1 MTNATQANQNQAD
14 RSGSSWLEYR
24 PLVIQLGLLIL
35 ASFVA
40 YANAWPDVL
49 VLDDKFFAGSDRFSG
64 FQDIPRFFGQDVWAT
79 AGTNTGLYRPV
90 LLISLFLDSLL
101 FGDWFAGYHLSNIL
115 LHGLAVLAV
124 FGLTRQV
131 LRTTGSSSS
140 SGGWYA
146 FLAALVFAV
155 HPVHT
160 EAVNSIFNRAEIL
173 VALFGAGG
181 LWWWLHNL
189 KDRPVRAWSGL
200 ALAYLVAMFAKESAI
215 VLPGIAFAWVLILAG
230 GSWLGRLKAALPVLF
245 LLIPLALYLVLRTEA
260 LAPPEGQ
267 GGAGAP
273 RDFTALSQPAPEAW
287 GGDRQPRASQRDYP
301 VAYRWLRVGG
311 RLILGTAGYYGQALK
326 VMVWPYPLKLFY
338 EQPPIS
344 HQIAALVLQLALM
357 CAALLAM
364 WRKRYGLITG
374 LAFFYIAMLPA
385 SRFVGVAGYV
395 PEMAERYLYFPSIG
409 LAILLAFAL
418 RFLAQKF
425 AYSLV
430 LVPVLLAV
438 LVMTPMSLAR
448 NAEWKDEATLFENE
462 YRRGSHGEEALYAVT
477 TARLQQRDFAGAA
490 ELCDNHFEAQWSSG
504 KLSNN
509 CGLAYGVIGRTEEA
523 ESALLFAT
531 SQRKGKILAHN
542 NLAALYLR
550 LGRKDDAEEQLEMAI
565 RSERNPAL
573 RAFREGKKVLLL
585 YPKNRTK
592 LFEAKRHFE
601 EALRL
606 QPGLIPAQQ
615 WLENI
620 NQRLESP
627 RRAGRSE
634 PDQD

>member
-1 MTNATQANQNQAD
+1 MTNGTQTNQGQAD
-14 RSGSSWLEYR
+14 WSGSSWLEYR
-24 PLVIQLGLLIL
+24 PLAIQVGLLIL

-90 LLISLFLDSLL
+90 LLISLFLDSRL

-124 FGLTRQV
+124 FGLIRQV
-131 LRTTGSSSS
+131 LRTTGVSSS
-140 SGGWYA
+140 SGDQYA

-155 HPVHT
+155 HPAHT

-181 LWWWLHNL
+181 LWWWLHYL

-215 VLPGIAFAWVLILAG
+215 VLPGIAFAWVLILAS

-245 LLIPLALYLVLRTEA
+245 LLIPLALYLVLRAEA

-267 GGAGAP
+267 VGAGAP
-273 RDFTALSQPAPEAW
+273 RNFTALSQPAPEAW
-287 GGDRQPRASQRDYP
+287 GRERPHRASQRDYP
-301 VAYRWLRVGG
+301 VAYRWLRAGG
-311 RLILGTAGYYGQALK
+311 RLIIGTAGYYGQALK

-338 EQPPIS
+338 ELPSIS
-344 HQIAALVLQLALM
+344 FQIVAFVLQLVLM
-357 CAALLAM
+357 FAALLAW
-364 WRKRYGLITG
+364 WRKRIGLITG

-385 SRFVGVAGYV
+385 SRFVGAAGYV

-418 RFLAQKF
+418 RYLGQKF
-425 AYSLV
+425 AFSRV
-430 LVPVLLAV
+430 LVPALLAV
-438 LVMTPMSLAR
+438 LVLTPMCLAR
-448 NAEWKDEATLFENE
+448 NTEWADEATLFEND

-477 TARLQQRDFAGAA
+477 SARLQQRDYAGTA
-490 ELCDNHFEAQWSSG
+490 ELCDSHFEAQWTSG

-509 CGLAYGVIGRTEEA
+509 CGLAYGVVGRTEEA
-523 ESALLFAT
+523 ENALLFAT

-550 LGRKDDAEEQLEMAI
+550 LGRPADAEEQLEMAI

-573 RAFREGKKVLLL
+573 RAFREGKKILLL
-585 YPKNRTK
+585 YRNDRTK

-615 WLENI
+615 WLENTE
-620 NQRLESP
+620 QRLESS
-627 RRAGRSE
+627 RRGRRNE
-634 PDQD
+634 ADQD

>member
-1 MTNATQANQNQAD
+1 
-14 RSGSSWLEYR
+14 
-24 PLVIQLGLLIL
+24 
-35 ASFVA
+35 
-40 YANAWPDVL
+40 
-49 VLDDKFFAGSDRFSG
+49 
-64 FQDIPRFFGQDVWAT
+64 
-79 AGTNTGLYRPV
+79 
-90 LLISLFLDSLL
+90 
-101 FGDWFAGYHLSNIL
+101 
-115 LHGLAVLAV
+115 
-124 FGLTRQV
+124 
-131 LRTTGSSSS
+131 
-140 SGGWYA
+140 
-146 FLAALVFAV
+146 
-155 HPVHT
+155 
-160 EAVNSIFNRAEIL
+160 
-173 VALFGAGG
+173 
-181 LWWWLHNL
+181 
-189 KDRPVRAWSGL
+189 
-200 ALAYLVAMFAKESAI
+200 
-215 VLPGIAFAWVLILAG
+215 
-230 GSWLGRLKAALPVLF
+230 
-245 LLIPLALYLVLRTEA
+245 
-260 LAPPEGQ
+260 
-267 GGAGAP
+267 
-273 RDFTALSQPAPEAW
+273 
-287 GGDRQPRASQRDYP
+287 
-301 VAYRWLRVGG
+301 VGG

-592 LFEAKRHFE
+592 LFEANRHFE